1 MATIAHT
8 RPFVIGV
15 DTHARSH
22 SYAILTAAT
31 GELIAA
37 KEFPTTPAA
46 LKRALDWV
54 ARLTGGD
61 LATLWVVEGA
71 ATYGA
76 RLARTATD
84 AGYEVAEA
92 ARMDARA
99 QHRIGKSDP
108 LDAHRIGAAVL
119 PLETDRLRH
128 PRSDE
133 GVRPA
138 LRVLVTARD
147 RMSTERTAYINALTA
162 LLRTADL
169 GFDARKPLTN
179 VQIAEVAAWR
189 TRAEDLAL
197 SVARAEAIRLAKRIH
212 ALDVELAENRS
223 QLESLLQQSNAAA
236 LLDQPG
242 IGPVTAAIAYAA
254 WSHPGRLRDEAAFA
268 ALAGVSPIPASS
280 GNTTRHRLNRGGDR
294 RLNRALH
301 MATVALMAHNPET
314 RVYVAKRRAEGRT
327 NKEIRRCLKRY
338 LARRIYRSLEASHR
352 VPVVA

>member
-8 RPFVIGV
+8 HPFVIGV

-31 GELIAA
+31 GERIAA
-37 KEFPTTPAA
+37 KEFPTTPTG
-46 LKRALDWV
+46 LKRAVDWV
-54 ARLTGGD
+54 SRLTGGD
-61 LATLWVVEGA
+61 LATLWVIEGA
-71 ATYGA
+71 ATFGA
-76 RLARTATD
+76 RLARTVTD
-84 AGYEVAEA
+84 AGYPVAEA
-92 ARMDARA
+92 ARMDSRA
-99 QHRIGKSDP
+99 HRRLGKSDP

-147 RMSTERTAYINALTA
+147 HMSTERTAYINALTA

-169 GFDARKPLTN
+169 GNDARKPLTN
-179 VQIAEVAAWR
+179 AQITQVTAWR

-197 SVARAEAIRLAKRIH
+197 SVARAETIRLAKRIH
-212 ALDVELAENRS
+212 ALDVELAQNRS
-223 QLESLLQQSNAAA
+223 QPESLLQQSKAAV
-236 LLDQPG
+236 LLDHPG
-242 IGPVTAAIAYAA
+242 IGPVTAAVAYAA
-254 WSHPGRLRDEAAFA
+254 WSHPGRVPDDAAFV

-280 GNTTRHRLNRGGDR
+280 GNTTRRRLNRGGDR

-301 MATVALMAHNPET
+301 MATVALMAHDLET
-314 RVYVAKRRAEGRT
+314 RA
-327 NKEIRRCLKRY
+327 
-338 LARRIYRSLEASHR
+338 
-352 VPVVA
+352 